1 MLTDADGCWQVTA
14 LLIGHSL
21 SLNSNLRSSL
31 WRPFPCA
38 GAARGGQED
47 MKFVGSAAV
56 PVIGVLTVRK
66 RALVA

>member
-47 MKFVGSAAV
+47 MKLVGSAAM